1 MEHENDIPFMDDSD
15 DDEPPMLV
23 DLNPPPTP
31 ELDSPPDEAS
41 EDELPILLPCP
52 VTILSGFL
60 GSGKTTL
67 IQYILKSPDH
77 GKRIAVIE
85 NEYGEGLAVESMI
98 ARDGVGNNN
107 LQDLI
112 ELPNGCICCTVKDSL
127 VSTLESLLDKRQD
140 LDYILIEASGMANP
154 GPIASVFWLDE
165 ALESRLQLD
174 GIVTLVDANRIIEQ
188 LETTEEAAQQIA
200 YADRLLINKVDLL
213 QSKGRGLDNV
223 LAALK
228 QLHPTA
234 PTLQTN
240 YSQVPNLDWI
250 LNTNCFGG
258 IGRLAELNT
267 IWQEPIP
274 QGSSW
279 DQHSHQ
285 HEHHHDHNNGRDHQ
299 MVDDDDD
306 NEECRNNH
314 SRANNDNSHDQQSEN
329 HEHTH
334 THSHDHSSS
343 KPCAICEPVQHRHTA
358 GVSTIALHEHGSV
371 DLSRLNKW
379 LANVLWPNQ
388 DAEDKVLTAMLHS
401 SSTPKP
407 KQDNKTVIFRCKGI
421 VSIKGSPDGDEDDKA
436 HYDTS
441 TGLDKRRF
449 IVQAVHDLWEVHPG
463 SAELQWRDEEERDC
477 KLIVIGKNLNE
488 PELRRGFRSCF

>member
-1 MEHENDIPFMDDSD
+1 MDHENDIPFMDDSE

-31 ELDSPPDEAS
+31 ELDPPPDEAS
-41 EDELPILLPCP
+41 ENELPVCFPCP

-165 ALESRLQLD
+165 ELESRLQLD
-174 GIVTLVDANRIIEQ
+174 GIVTLVDANKILEQ

-213 QSKGRGLDNV
+213 QSKGGGLDKV

-234 PTLQTN
+234 PTQQTN
-240 YSQVPNLDWI
+240 YSKVPNLDWI

-258 IGRLAELNT
+258 TDRLAELNT
-267 IWQEPIP
+267 IWQDSIP
-274 QGSSW
+274 QAST
-279 DQHSHQ
+279 
-285 HEHHHDHNNGRDHQ
+285 HHHDHH
-299 MVDDDDD
+299 MVDGDHG
-306 NEECRNNH
+306 NEESRENH
-314 SRANNDNSHDQQSEN
+314 SHAQNDSGHDQQSEN

-334 THSHDHSSS
+334 THSHDHNSSD
-343 KPCAICEPVQHRHTA
+343 PCVVCEAVQHRHTA
-358 GVSTIALHEHGSV
+358 GVSTIALHQHGSV

-379 LANVLWPNQ
+379 LAHVLWPNQ
-388 DAEDKVLTAMLHS
+388 DAEDTVLTAMLHS
-401 SSTPKP
+401 SSAPKP
-407 KQDNKTVIFRCKGI
+407 KQDNETVIFRCKGI
-421 VSIKGSPDGDEDDKA
+421 VSVKGNLDGDEDDKV

-449 IVQAVHDLWEVHPG
+449 IVQAVHDLWEVHPA
-463 SAELQWRDEEERDC
+463 SAELKWGDQEERDC

-488 PELRRGFRSCF
+488 PDLRRGFRSCF